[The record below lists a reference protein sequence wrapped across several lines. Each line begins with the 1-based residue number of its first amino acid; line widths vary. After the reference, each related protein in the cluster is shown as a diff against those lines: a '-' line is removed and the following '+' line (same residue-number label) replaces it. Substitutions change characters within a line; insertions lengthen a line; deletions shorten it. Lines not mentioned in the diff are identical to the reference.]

1 MVSVLCLCCL
11 YLLLAAVVGSR
22 SYKSGNNLIKQ
33 SQSLTRIKGGEI
45 VIVANDSTSKKKKK
59 NKRVETTSLS
69 KQIWT
74 IVCRLLGIKTYKN
87 NSLPTKSKTGKID
100 SKSSGVNGNTRIQK
114 EIKSFL
120 ESPPDGCK
128 LIVGSNIRSWI
139 VSITGAPGTIYAGEE
154 YKLKIIFPKDYPT
167 KPPSV
172 YFLKPCPRHQ
182 HVYTNGDICLNL
194 LGKDWRPTM
203 TAQML
208 AISILSMLSSA
219 KEKKIPQDNAMHAEA
234 LPGQQQENWMYHD
247 DKC

>member
-1 MVSVLCLCCL
+1 MVPTLCLCCL
-11 YLLLAAVVGSR
+11 LSLLIMVVGSIHSEVR
-22 SYKSGNNLIKQ
+22 KNLVMKKLI
-33 SQSLTRIKGGEI
+33 RIKGGEI
-45 VIVANDSTSKKKKK
+45 IVAANDMKKKKK
-59 NKRVETTSLS
+59 NKQIEPVSLPR
-69 KQIWT
+69 QLWT
-74 IVCRLLGIKTYKN
+74 LVCRLLGMKTYKN
-87 NSLPTKSKTGKID
+87 NASPTKSKNTK
-100 SKSSGVNGNTRIQK
+100 VNGKNSGMTGNSRIQK

-139 VSITGAPGTIYAGEE
+139 VCITGAPGTIYSGEE
-154 YKLKIIFPKDYPT
+154 YKLKINFPKDYPT

-234 LPGQQQENWMYHD
+234 VPGQQQENWMYHD